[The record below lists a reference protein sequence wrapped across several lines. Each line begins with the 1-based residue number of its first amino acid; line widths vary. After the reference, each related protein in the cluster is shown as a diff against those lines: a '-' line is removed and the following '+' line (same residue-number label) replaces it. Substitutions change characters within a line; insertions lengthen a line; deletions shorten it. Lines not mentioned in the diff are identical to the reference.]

1 MSTDLIQKASQNIQ
15 DILKY
20 SIKFDPAIHSS
31 LVVFDTQDELTKII
45 TAAYKIALPGAKFL
59 DFDTT
64 DKQQI
69 IAEFDALKPYDL
81 VILIQ
86 TGSFRLDEFRIRIH
100 LFNHKLKVIEHLHLY
115 RNEQKTWPIYVDS
128 LAYDPTWYGKMGVA
142 LQDRLANCETL
153 VIRTSNN
160 FEPTNQVD
168 GNANTPETLVPPIYS
183 GDSFGKS
190 TANYDVSKTSTVSQ
204 VTVTGGLEIP
214 KLNTGDYTGMVNVG
228 GTFPI
233 GEVFTESKV
242 LENLNGSFWVYA
254 FANEKFEIMMPEI
267 FEVNIVNGL
276 VDSWSKNAP
285 KEFIS
290 VIENIKLQERAIVR
304 EIGFGLNRAMSK
316 TLPLG
321 DITAFERIVG
331 VHLSIGEKH
340 SVYSKADITKHKA
353 RFHVDLF
360 LQTKQVLVDGQV
372 IFEDGAYLV

>member
-69 IAEFDALKPYDL
+69 IAEFDALKPHDL

-153 VIRTSNN
+153 VIRTSSN
-160 FEPTNQVD
+160 FEATNQVD
-168 GNANTPETLVPPIYS
+168 GNANTPETLIPPIYK
-183 GDSFGKS
+183 GDSFDKS
-190 TANYDVSKTSTVSQ
+190 TANYDASKTSTISQ

-267 FEVNIVNGL
+267 FEVNVVNGL

>member
-190 TANYDVSKTSTVSQ
+190 TANYDVSKTSTISQ